1 MIILS
6 EEVMDLEQENTQL
19 NFVEEFEKA
28 IEEDPVFV
36 SQIVMMG
43 FEGLAEKS
51 KPIKKNSTQLYIKY
65 EDACRVLEE
74 VLFSYRHIVGVQS
87 EVDYLQKPDNSNEE
101 NDNDRKNL
109 S

>member
-6 EEVMDLEQENTQL
+6 EEVMDLEQEHTQL

-28 IEEDPVFV
+28 AEEDPVFV
-36 SQIVMMG
+36 NQIVMMG
-43 FEGLAEKS
+43 FEGLAEKG
-51 KPIKKNSTQLYIKY
+51 KPVKRNSTQLYIKY

-87 EVDYLQKPDNSNEE
+87 EVNYLQKPEE
-101 NDNDRKNL
+101 EGDDDRKNL